1 MKVSLKVKYLVL
13 CAALSVGAN
22 SQTGPLQVGA
32 SRIEFT
38 KLAQPPET
46 PPTGRYEHEKL
57 FLRAIVLDNGH
68 SRAALVSVDGNAP
81 DSIPPRVA
89 EELKCPIENV
99 IVSSTHSHS
108 AYLTGIGLRP
118 GGAPPPP
125 PQPGPSPLDDIAVQ
139 AVREARAKLQ
149 PARMAFGT
157 GRSYLN
163 VNRDTISPQTRL
175 WTQDANPDGPS
186 DKTVA
191 VLKFENLSGEPIA
204 IYFNYAMHPV
214 NLYLS
219 GIISADYPGAAC
231 RYIEQIYGDRVVAVF
246 TQGAEGD
253 QNPLYLRASTAAMLQ
268 RRGERYQGQPLVREQ
283 VEAGIREA
291 RIKPVPLDVQAAEA
305 LKKFVEAEGIIL
317 AEEVLRVAHQM
328 PAGVR
333 QVRIWGSQ
341 KTVTCPGRVRTD
353 QGREGRPGT
362 YEDGP
367 EVNLLVRVLGIGT
380 TALVAVNAEVYN
392 AIAQKLKARSPLAD
406 TVFVGLANGRA
417 NSGYVPTDDAFGRYT
432 FQVLGS
438 RLKPGCAETSLQ
450 DAALELLST
459 YLSGLADSK

>member
-1 MKVSLKVKYLVL
+1 
-13 CAALSVGAN
+13 
-22 SQTGPLQVGA
+22 
-32 SRIEFT
+32 
-38 KLAQPPET
+38 
-46 PPTGRYEHEKL
+46 
-57 FLRAIVLDNGH
+57 
-68 SRAALVSVDGNAP
+68 
-81 DSIPPRVA
+81 
-89 EELKCPIENV
+89 
-99 IVSSTHSHS
+99 
-108 AYLTGIGLRP
+108 
-118 GGAPPPP
+118 
-125 PQPGPSPLDDIAVQ
+125 
-139 AVREARAKLQ
+139 
-149 PARMAFGT
+149 
-157 GRSYLN
+157 
-163 VNRDTISPQTRL
+163 
-175 WTQDANPDGPS
+175 
-186 DKTVA
+186 
-191 VLKFENLSGEPIA
+191 
-204 IYFNYAMHPV
+204 
-214 NLYLS
+214 
-219 GIISADYPGAAC
+219 
-231 RYIEQIYGDRVVAVF
+231 VVAVF